1 MQAIVSR
8 SYGPPDVLELVD
20 LDTPTVGEVD
30 VLVRVHAASINPL
43 DWHFCTGTPYL
54 LRLVAGLRA
63 PKTEVRGV
71 DLAGVVE
78 AVGSAVT
85 SVQVGDRIVAN
96 VARAFAEHVAT
107 AATNVVKIPDE
118 MTFADAA
125 ALPVAA
131 VTALQGLRDHGKVQ
145 PGQSLLING
154 AAGGVGTFAV
164 QIAKSMGATVTGV
177 CSSRNVD
184 MVRELGADDVVDYA
198 KTSLLDIGRR
208 FDVVLDNVGNHPG
221 RAVRKLLTDD
231 GVYVLTSGPKERKL
245 LGPIANMVAGRVAF
259 LGRSQR
265 FASFTAAESAKELSE
280 LLGMMQRG
288 EMRPVIDRHY
298 PLEETVEAMRYIE
311 TGHARAKVIID
322 IADRQGEP
330 AAVDRPI

>member
-8 SYGPPDVLELVD
+8 SYGPPDVLELVH
-20 LDTPTVGEVD
+20 LDTPTIGEAD

-43 DWHFCTGTPYL
+43 DWHFCTGTPYI
-54 LRLVAGLRA
+54 LRLMAGLRA

-71 DLAGVVE
+71 DLSGVVE
-78 AVGSAVT
+78 VVGSAVT

-131 VTALQGLRDHGKVQ
+131 VTALQGLRDHGKLE

-198 KTSLLDIGRR
+198 KTSLLDIDRT
-208 FDVVLDNVGNHPG
+208 FDVILDNVGNHSG
-221 RAVRKLLTDD
+221 KAVRELLTDD
-231 GVYVLTSGPKERKL
+231 GIYVLTSGPKERKL
-245 LGPIANMVAGRVAF
+245 LGPIANMLAGRVAF
-259 LGRSQR
+259 AGRSQR
-265 FASFTAAESAKELSE
+265 FVSFTAAGGAGELDH
-280 LLGMMQRG
+280 LIDL
-288 EMRPVIDRHY
+288 MRQGKVRSVIDRHY
-298 PLEETVEAMRYIE
+298 PLEDTVEAMRYIE

-322 IADRQGEP
+322 IGDRG
-330 AAVDRPI
+330 D